1 VNFNLLLDAGYAA
14 DQHVMPGTASMTMNM
29 LDEGT
34 ETRNAL
40 QISEELALLGANLG
54 TGSNL
59 DMSSVTLSALK
70 ENLGASLELYAEV
83 ILSPSFPDEELE
95 RLRKQR
101 IAQIQ
106 QEKAQPFQMAL
117 RVLPYL
123 LPRRSPAREPRS
135 RSPGC
140 PGTTW

>member
-1 VNFNLLLDAGYAA
+1 MPTAPPFRKRARRPRLSFPGCSALSCPTHTVPQVNFNLLLDAGYAA

-70 ENLGASLELYAEV
+70 ENLGAS
-83 ILSPSFPDEELE
+83 S
-95 RLRKQR
+95 
-101 IAQIQ
+101 
-106 QEKAQPFQMAL
+106 
-117 RVLPYL
+117 VLP
-123 LPRRSPAREPRS
+123 
-135 RSPGC
+135 
-140 PGTTW
+140 